1 MRAIQA
7 SSITFEWP
15 DGRKELL
22 DFDAS
27 LDKRVKDLDAPVDT
41 LKTILLNDAEDQIRY
56 ALKHYKPEGFARLSL
71 ARELDSEYVI
81 VGKES
86 NGFTGIRAF
95 AVRVDD
101 PRLLTFT
108 VNDLDGK
115 LHKGD
120 VADYSEG
127 ELHITRSHGRLAI
140 QTALRARLDARNE
153 EAHASG
159 NMAFAPPYLI
169 MDITHSSR
177 SYLSDPGPCTSKDIH
192 P

>member
-27 LDKRVKDLDAPVDT
+27 LDKRVKDFDAPVGS
-41 LKTILLNDAEDQIRY
+41 LKTVLLNDAEDQIRY
-56 ALKHYKPEGFARLSL
+56 ALEHYRPEGFERFLL
-71 ARELDSEYVI
+71 ARDLEREYVI

-86 NGFTGIRAF
+86 NGFIGIRAF
-95 AVRVDD
+95 AVRVAD

-108 VNDLDGK
+108 VNDLDVK
-115 LHKGD
+115 LHKGE
-120 VADYSEG
+120 VADFSEG
-127 ELHITRSHGRLAI
+127 EIHITRSHGRLAI
-140 QTALRARLDARNE
+140 QTALLARLDARNE
-153 EAHASG
+153 EARSKG
-159 NMAFAPPYLI
+159 NISFAPPFLL
-169 MDITHSSR
+169 MDITHSTR
-177 SYLSDPGPCTSKDIH
+177 SYLSDPGPCASKDTR